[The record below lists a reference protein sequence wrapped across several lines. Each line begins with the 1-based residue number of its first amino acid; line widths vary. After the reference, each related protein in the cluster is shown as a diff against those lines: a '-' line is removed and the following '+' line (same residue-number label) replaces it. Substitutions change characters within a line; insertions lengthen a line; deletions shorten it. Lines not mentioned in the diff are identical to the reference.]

1 MVVAIILILAGF
13 GFVAVNRYQKRLKRV
28 EMDNVAR
35 EIFVAA
41 QNHLTASRAAGFWD
55 GYVAQMEKDSS
66 NRDFSSKLGKPVVEG
81 STDKQYVA
89 DQENRNAGASSGA
102 SAVSSDNVLKILLP
116 YAAVDETLLTDGKY
130 YVHYDAATASVLDVY
145 YTDKETIPNYDKLNG
160 SAKNDVSYRTKHG
173 VGWYGTDAIK
183 DTKPQS
189 ELKAPVMA
197 VRNAESL
204 VVYIIDPNYNEFKSG
219 VRLEIAQ
226 TGQDGKKTGI
236 VEKNLTLNSTGSGLN
251 MGNDDPLSG
260 FVQVQHVTVSDKK
273 PITLAD
279 GSTAKDYMLYA
290 VVLDSITRKGGHF
303 SQLFPELTAG
313 ADITVT
319 ATVSGGNT
327 SGDVKSSVTTNSL
340 FEALNNGNALISNA
354 RHLEN
359 LSVDISGTASGEPK
373 KRAAPMPLIRAARRP
388 SSTPSGVRTGSTATS
403 LLTQKI
409 REVMEVLQLSVF
421 IPLMGD
427 SGQVPENS
435 PVSRRKR
442 LQSCPAMTMC

>member
-1 MVVAIILILAGF
+1 MRRSAQRKRISGRKGFTLAELLVVVAIILILAGF

-55 GYVAQMEKDSS
+55 GYVAQMEKGSSNQAS
-66 NRDFSSKLGKPVVEG
+66 NRDFSSKLGKPVENV

-89 DQENRNAGASSGA
+89 DEENRNAEASSGA
-102 SAVSSDNVLKILLP
+102 SAKSSDNVLKILLP

-145 YTDKETIPNYDKLNG
+145 YTDKDAIPGYGELNK
-160 SAKNDVSYRTKHG
+160 SAKNDVSYRTEHG
-173 VGWYGTDAIK
+173 VGWYGTAAIK
-183 DTKPQS
+183 DTEPQS

-204 VVYIIDPNYNEFKSG
+204 VVYIIDPNYKTFQSS
-219 VRLEIAQ
+219 VQLEITQA
-226 TGQDGKKTGI
+226 GQDLEADKKS
-236 VEKNLTLNSTGSGLN
+236 VVKNLTLNSTGSGLN
-251 MGNDDPLSG
+251 MGKDSLSG
-260 FVQVQHVTVSDKK
+260 FVQVQHVTGTDNK

-290 VVLDSITRKGGHF
+290 VVLDSITRKNGHF

-340 FEALNNGNALISNA
+340 FGSE
-354 RHLEN
+354 
-359 LSVDISGTASGEPK
+359 GTG
-373 KRAAPMPLIRAARRP
+373 
-388 SSTPSGVRTGSTATS
+388 
-403 LLTQKI
+403 
-409 REVMEVLQLSVF
+409 
-421 IPLMGD
+421 GD
-427 SGQVPENS
+427 D
-435 PVSRRKR
+435 
-442 LQSCPAMTMC
+442 C

>member
-1 MVVAIILILAGF
+1 MRRSAQRKRISGRKGFTLAELLVVVAIILILAGF

-173 VGWYGTDAIK
+173 VGWYATDAIK

-197 VRNAESL
+197 VRNVDNLKDWLRLKERINTQSNEAVRYEDVLGRMYNLAIHAEQAEL
-204 VVYIIDPNYNEFKSG
+204 
-219 VRLEIAQ
+219 RWA
-226 TGQDGKKTGI
+226 
-236 VEKNLTLNSTGSGLN
+236 
-251 MGNDDPLSG
+251 
-260 FVQVQHVTVSDKK
+260 
-273 PITLAD
+273 AD
-279 GSTAKDYMLYA
+279 GMARL
-290 VVLDSITRKGGHF
+290 
-303 SQLFPELTAG
+303 AG
-313 ADITVT
+313 
-319 ATVSGGNT
+319 
-327 SGDVKSSVTTNSL
+327 
-340 FEALNNGNALISNA
+340 NGFTI
-354 RHLEN
+354 H
-359 LSVDISGTASGEPK
+359 
-373 KRAAPMPLIRAARRP
+373 
-388 SSTPSGVRTGSTATS
+388 
-403 LLTQKI
+403 
-409 REVMEVLQLSVF
+409 
-421 IPLMGD
+421 
-427 SGQVPENS
+427 
-435 PVSRRKR
+435 
-442 LQSCPAMTMC
+442 